1 MNRAFAAEVRW
12 TRPAVSGLTSFGGLF
27 VSMIRRCGRLWLSA
41 SASSASLGSEVART
55 RPRRRSPSWSSCRRP
70 STLAVRIC
78 RTSCRTSSHLGL
90 PQDLRSSPR
99 TGFLTDRLT
108 GSNDLNPSLGL
119 LYAVTVTRDLGAR
132 ASAGAPF
139 PERGGTILHLLSGV
153 EWQLSRRW
161 ALIPTISGS
170 LPSTTQTSI
179 SVPYQDTSGA
189 QTTLAG
195 DLKVKASSVGGELSA
210 EFDTLDAGRV
220 ELVFTMTGGLT
231 NYWIT
236 QGLAKLQLADDTIV
250 SSAALQQQCQTSGC
264 TQDVRN
270 LLSKPSTNVIQVYAE
285 GDLTALLGRT
295 DVGITGSGYGY
306 SQDPGQLGF
315 FGVAGFARGPSTG
328 DGYPIAPLL
337 FDVRGHVL
345 EKLGAWRLAASGDY
359 GRYVDAEGWNVTGSL
374 KATYSVTKR
383 IRLWATGTLPT
394 RQGRVTGRRQHGRG
408 GGRTAVDLLS
418 TPRSLRRATKRRQP
432 ISCREGR
439 GSRKRPTGRVA
450 GAHWA
455 ARKRPSTRKVHP

>member
-1 MNRAFAAEVRW
+1 M
-12 TRPAVSGLTSFGGLF
+12 
-27 VSMIRRCGRLWLSA
+27 
-41 SASSASLGSEVART
+41 
-55 RPRRRSPSWSSCRRP
+55 
-70 STLAVRIC
+70 
-78 RTSCRTSSHLGL
+78 
-90 PQDLRSSPR
+90 
-99 TGFLTDRLT
+99 
-108 GSNDLNPSLGL
+108 
-119 LYAVTVTRDLGAR
+119 TVTRDLGAR

-250 SSAALQQQCQTSGC
+250 TSAALQQQCQTTGC

-270 LLSKPSTNVIQVYAE
+270 LLSKPNTNVIQVYAE
-285 GDLTALLGRT
+285 GNITALFGRT
-295 DVGITGSGYGY
+295 DVGITGSGYDY

-337 FDVRGHVL
+337 FDLRGHVL

-383 IRLWATGTLPT
+383 IRLWATGTFQRDKLVSLGVVNT
-394 RQGRVTGRRQHGRG
+394 TVG
-408 GGRTAVDLLS
+408 AVG
-418 TPRSLRRATKRRQP
+418 LRWTF
-432 ISCREGR
+432 
-439 GSRKRPTGRVA
+439 
-450 GAHWA
+450 
-455 ARKRPSTRKVHP
+455 